1 MLFTKQYFILT
12 VFTLMMLLC
21 CTQQQHNKNEV
32 EMAMKQYDHLI
43 QKMDMDSI
51 ALFYTP
57 DGDLGSMAHGRDSI
71 RKFLAGFKNMKVLS
85 QISTSDSTTINA
97 DTALQ
102 KGFYNQTVIVS
113 ANDTVRVK
121 GAYTATWLWVR
132 QNGWLIKKME
142 TKPVQ

>member
-1 MLFTKQYFILT
+1 MLFTKRFFIFT
-12 VFTLMMLLC
+12 VFALMMLLC
-21 CTQQQHNKNEV
+21 CKQQHNQKEV
-32 EMAMKQYDHLI
+32 ELAMKQYDHLI

-51 ALFYTP
+51 ALLYTA

-102 KGFYNQTVIVS
+102 KGFYKQTVIVS

-121 GAYTATWLWVR
+121 GAYTATWLWVPE
-132 QNGWLIKKME
+132 NGWLIKKME